1 MMKALRFLTVS
12 VVGIG
17 VLCGSALSAAP
28 AANIKVGAAMN
39 LTGPASTWG
48 QYHAKGHQDYFRYVN
63 EIKGGVAGRQLEL
76 ILVDTAY

>member
-1 MMKALRFLTVS
+1 MDLPAAFFYAQRPAHVHKQPSIKGDHGMMKALRFLTVS

-39 LTGPASTWG
+39 LTA
-48 QYHAKGHQDYFRYVN
+48 QVN
-63 EIKGGVAGRQLEL
+63 S
-76 ILVDTAY
+76 